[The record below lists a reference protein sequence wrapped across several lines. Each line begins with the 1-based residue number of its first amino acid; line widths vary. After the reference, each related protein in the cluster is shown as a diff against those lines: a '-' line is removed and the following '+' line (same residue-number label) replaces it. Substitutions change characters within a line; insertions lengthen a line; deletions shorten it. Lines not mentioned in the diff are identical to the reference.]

1 MARTRLRGLEI
12 GGIQI
17 GIEVPENCEWEWPE
31 GPVADFQCL
40 PRDPEVHVGLR
51 VGDVD
56 REDLGGECYAI
67 GPWTFEVARV
77 GSDWRLGLSI
87 AGRRA
92 QLASFDRDFEAGEVT
107 VSREMAA
114 GRTYPLRGPLDEW
127 IVLHRSVA
135 RGGLCLVGSARA
147 REDGQAVVRLGGSDA
162 QPTQGWSS
170 PTTSLLGRNAVL
182 VREERGRLRLFR
194 TPWSRSLDPA
204 LGFEA
209 RVCEF
214 EKIEEA
220 EQVYVDLLD
229 ASHAAE
235 RLVTH
240 AIVPLCDDRLLDR
253 ALRNARRIGRGT
265 RVIERGESVDAGA
278 PMAWRSRQLQGAFAP
293 PGGEV

>member
-12 GGIQI
+12 GGIQF
-17 GIEVPENCEWEWPE
+17 GIEVPENCEWDWPD
-31 GPVADFQCL
+31 GPVAEYQCL

-51 VGDVD
+51 VADVD
-56 REDLGGECYAI
+56 SEDLGGECYAI

-87 AGRRA
+87 GGRRA

-107 VSREMAA
+107 VSREMALQ
-114 GRTYPLRGPLDEW
+114 RSYPLRGPLDEW
-127 IVLHRSVA
+127 IVLHRTVA
-135 RGGLCLVGSARA
+135 RGGLCLAGSAVA
-147 REDGQAVVRLGGSDA
+147 KDGQATVRLGTTDSRA
-162 QPTQGWSS
+162 TQGWGS
-170 PTTSLLGRNAVL
+170 PSTSLLGRNAVL
-182 VREERGRLRLFR
+182 VREVRGQLRLFR
-194 TPWSRSLDPA
+194 TPWSRSLDPV

-220 EQVYVDLLD
+220 EQAYVDLLD
-229 ASHAAE
+229 ASQAAD

-253 ALRNARRIGRGT
+253 VLRNARRIGRGT
-265 RVIERGESVDAGA
+265 RVIERGESLETAA
-278 PMAWRSRQLQGAFAP
+278 PMAWRSPQLQGAFAP
-293 PGGEV
+293 PRGGI